1 MHFSTEQEAALIE
14 ENMKKIYRAVDNF
27 CCRCHGS
34 TVRVDYDEFV
44 SEVSI
49 VFLKHLRK
57 CETMEEINKFPW
69 YDALNAMTRLVMA
82 YQPLSGPKTAK
93 HFSRLVSRMPATVSI
108 DLAVANGIEVDGMSH
123 FWVEDKETQIDFDTF
138 MDDHGEDMN
147 RIAGMKLLGATNRK
161 IAGQFGVDASSIS
174 RRLTALRKDYDE
186 FFREDDES

>member
-49 VFLKHLRK
+49 VFLKHIRK

-82 YQPLSGPKTAK
+82 YQPLSGPKTPK

-108 DLAVANGIEVDGMSH
+108 DLAVANGIEVDGIVSS
-123 FWVEDKETQIDFDTF
+123 
-138 MDDHGEDMN
+138 
-147 RIAGMKLLGATNRK
+147 
-161 IAGQFGVDASSIS
+161 ASVS
-174 RRLTALRKDYDE
+174 ALRCIQQISPSRTTTNGWVTPWSRQWRLRSLPE
-186 FFREDDES
+186 ELETASPSGRIRIGRN